1 MTKLSEITESLD
13 YVCDLSEMRKGM
25 ESKKKR
31 RGGGGGG
38 GKGGTVEVDLG
49 SCMDNVQ

>member
-1 MTKLSEITESLD
+1 
-13 YVCDLSEMRKGM
+13 M
-25 ESKKKR
+25 ESKKKKE
-31 RGGGGGG
+31 GGGGG